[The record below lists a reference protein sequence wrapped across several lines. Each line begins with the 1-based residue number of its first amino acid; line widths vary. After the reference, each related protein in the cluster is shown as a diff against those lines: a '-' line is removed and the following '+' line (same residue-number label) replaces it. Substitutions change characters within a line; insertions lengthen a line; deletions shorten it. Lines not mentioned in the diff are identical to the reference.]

1 MHGSISGMN
10 TGHRFGST
18 LQRRYKLLLYIV
30 GRIDGRTKCS
40 PAQLGISGAILS
52 NIRTLPHLMRAFDPR
67 QLIEDDGCTGKN
79 VDMEEGLLPLLR
91 SSVANQGIINP
102 TFLSRIGSSNLDSGL
117 WARALCSLG
126 DSLHATSQRR
136 FVRYSIPDVWG

>member
-67 QLIEDDGCTGKN
+67 WLIEDDGCTGKN

-102 TFLSRIGSSNLDSGL
+102 TFLSRIGSLNLDSGF
-117 WARALCSLG
+117 WTLG
-126 DSLHATSQRR
+126 TRTLLTWQLAPRNQPTAICTIFNS
-136 FVRYSIPDVWG
+136 